1 MTAADP
7 HAPPGRRSRRGGT
20 LGPVSLALTRH
31 HAVVNVMT
39 VYDVPDDFETSQ
51 VELDL
56 AERGLGA
63 LIEACERAA
72 EEIGAVIPQ
81 APLRALMVI
90 DRAGSLNLSQL
101 AAAVSASAAVPTASN
116 LNLNAQTN
124 QAN

>member
-39 VYDVPDDFETSQ
+39 AYDVPDDFETSQ

-72 EEIGAVIPQ
+72 EGIGGVIRP
-81 APLRALMVI
+81 APPRINSRQSAGI
-90 DRAGSLNLSQL
+90 DEPGRPRGTGQRAG
-101 AAAVSASAAVPTASN
+101 
-116 LNLNAQTN
+116 
-124 QAN
+124 